1 MAEKLPR
8 PSGTATVPRVGGEP
22 PTTTATLEN
31 LTPIQIVAELD
42 RYIIGQVDA
51 KRAVAVAL
59 RNRYRRQLLPEEMR
73 QEIQPKNILMI
84 GPTGVG
90 KTEIARRV
98 AKLINAPFIK
108 VEATK
113 FTEVGYVGRDVES
126 IVRDLVEVAI
136 SNVHDQRLEQVKEEA
151 TKAAVQ
157 RLADILTSQHMEKRD
172 GRTRPVRVKA
182 AETEDGATEGEDDT
196 QPVDP
201 TVERRRK
208 RERKRLLQLL
218 DQQAIEEE
226 TVEIELEDDGYEES
240 NPLDVFNG
248 MSQDDFQD
256 TFADFLDGFL
266 PRRPMRRKVS
276 VREARRILTQQE
288 ANRMVD
294 FDSVVETAVRRVE
307 DAAVVFID
315 ELDKTISGDGE
326 YGGEV
331 SGEGVQRDLL
341 PIVEGSVVMT
351 RYGPVR
357 TDHVLFIAAGAFH
370 NSRPSDL
377 IPELQGRFPIR
388 VELKSLTEEDLYRIL
403 TEPDNALTK
412 QYVAL
417 IGTEGLTI
425 DFVEEGLRE
434 MARTATQV
442 NASSED
448 IGARRLHTIMEKVL
462 EELSFDA
469 PARSGDSVSIDR
481 PFVEGR
487 IGQIAKDEDLSDF
500 IL

>member
-8 PSGTATVPRVGGEP
+8 PAGTTTTTRVGVETP
-22 PTTTATLEN
+22 SSQTALEN

-42 RYIIGQVDA
+42 RYIIGQNDA

-98 AKLINAPFIK
+98 ARLINAPFIK

-126 IVRDLVEVAI
+126 IVRDLMEVAI

-157 RLADILTSQHMEKRD
+157 RLADILTSQNLEKRD
-172 GRTRPVRVKA
+172 GRGRPARSKPTDSDDA
-182 AETEDGATEGEDDT
+182 ANGGENDDPQADATA
-196 QPVDP
+196 
-201 TVERRRK
+201 ERRRK
-208 RERKRLLQLL
+208 RERKRLLALL
-218 DQQAIEEE
+218 DTQAIEEE

-240 NPLDVFNG
+240 NPIDVFNG

-288 ANRMVD
+288 ANRLVD
-294 FDSVVETAVRRVE
+294 FDSVIETAVRRVE

-315 ELDKTISGDGE
+315 ELDKTISSDGE

-388 VELKSLTEEDLYRIL
+388 VELKSLSEEDLYRIL

-425 DFVEEGLRE
+425 EFVEEGLRE

-442 NASSED
+442 NATSED

-469 PARSGDSVSIDR
+469 PSRSGDSVSIDR
-481 PFVEGR
+481 AFVEGR

>member
-8 PSGTATVPRVGGEP
+8 PAGTTMTTRVGVDTP
-22 PTTTATLEN
+22 SSQTALEN

-42 RYIIGQVDA
+42 RYIIGQNDA

-98 AKLINAPFIK
+98 ARLINAPFIK

-126 IVRDLVEVAI
+126 IVRDLMEVAI

-157 RLADILTSQHMEKRD
+157 RLADILTSQNLEKRD
-172 GRTRPVRVKA
+172 GRSRPARSKA
-182 AETEDGATEGEDDT
+182 SDGDDANGGESDDPQADATA
-196 QPVDP
+196 
-201 TVERRRK
+201 ERRRK
-208 RERKRLLQLL
+208 RERKRLLALL
-218 DQQAIEEE
+218 DTQAIEEE

-240 NPLDVFNG
+240 NPIDVFNG

-288 ANRMVD
+288 ANRLVD
-294 FDSVVETAVRRVE
+294 FDSVIETAVRRVE

-315 ELDKTISGDGE
+315 ELDKTISSDGE

-388 VELKSLTEEDLYRIL
+388 VELKSLSEEDLYRIL

-442 NASSED
+442 NATSED

-469 PARSGDSVSIDR
+469 PSRSGDSVSIDR
-481 PFVEGR
+481 AFVEGR